1 VADEWIV
8 IINQVAVTHT
18 HKDAG
23 SRRALECP
31 AATYFGDAM
40 VIAQSRGIRKVGKAR
55 GSTTWKPA
63 LNVFTTWSQA
73 AFATR

>member
-8 IINQVAVTHT
+8 IINPVAVTHT
-18 HKDAG
+18 KDAG
-23 SRRALECP
+23 SRRALECL

-40 VIAQSRGIRKVGKAR
+40 VIAQSSGSRKVGKAR
-55 GSTTWKPA
+55 GSTTWKLA

-73 AFATR
+73 VFATR